1 MASRFSFGSR
11 RSAEATSQQIY
22 ETARRNGGPATMG
35 IGGVLR
41 ERREAMGVTLA
52 EAEIATRIRQKYLA
66 ALESDEWQL
75 LPGEVVGRGFLR
87 NYATYLGLEPTEI
100 IERRRAVAEPTLS
113 AQLASTS
120 AGSNLPPVRQ
130 VDYRPKEV
138 DLRDEPDVMETR
150 DLRLAPILATLAV
163 VALAA
168 LLWFGR
174 DTIGDTA
181 TGLVEAAQ
189 TSMAGFTAQTARPT
203 PTVAASVA
211 AGVVNPQNLDAAE
224 GNAGDAAQ
232 AGAGATGQVAQTA
245 GTGSAAVPG
254 DIESA
259 PAAAPESGSGAGE
272 GGGSADAGS
281 GASSEASIGGT
292 SALAALIPTATPTPQ
307 AAAAE
312 PAAEPTQEP
321 TPVPPTPTPAP
332 VEPTA
337 TPTEEPTPEPVVVPP
352 VCPDSRS
359 VIVSPGVGQIVSGA
373 LSVTGTATHEAFGY
387 YKLEFAPGA
396 NAGGGFVFFAGG
408 QNPVANGLLGNLDT
422 TALGNGDYTILLTV
436 VDATGNFPP
445 PCSVSISIQ
454 N

>member
-100 IERRRAVAEPTLS
+100 IERRRAVAEPNLS

-120 AGSNLPPVRQ
+120 AGSNLPPARQ

-150 DLRLAPILATLAV
+150 DVRLAPILATLAV

-189 TSMAGFTAQTARPT
+189 SSMAGFTAQTARPT
-203 PTVAASVA
+203 PTVAASVS
-211 AGVVNPQNLDAAE
+211 AGVVNPQNLDV
-224 GNAGDAAQ
+224 AGDS
-232 AGAGATGQVAQTA
+232 AGDGGQTGSSATGQVAQTA
-245 GTGSAAVPG
+245 GTGDAGTGDAGAGPETGDAPGDGGDSAAAG
-254 DIESA
+254 TGASD
-259 PAAAPESGSGAGE
+259 AAP
-272 GGGSADAGS
+272 
-281 GASSEASIGGT
+281 T
-292 SALAALIPTATPTPQ
+292 SALAALIPTATPTPE
-307 AAAAE
+307 AAAAQA
-312 PAAEPTQEP
+312 AAEPTQEP

-352 VCPDSRS
+352 ACPDSRS
-359 VIVSPGVGQIVSGA
+359 VIVSPGVGQVVSGGVG
-373 LSVTGTATHEAFGY
+373 VTGTATHEAFGY

-396 NAGGGFVFFAGG
+396 NAAGGFVFFAGG

-436 VDATGNFPP
+436 VDSTGNFPP
-445 PCSVSISIQ
+445 PCSVSISVQ